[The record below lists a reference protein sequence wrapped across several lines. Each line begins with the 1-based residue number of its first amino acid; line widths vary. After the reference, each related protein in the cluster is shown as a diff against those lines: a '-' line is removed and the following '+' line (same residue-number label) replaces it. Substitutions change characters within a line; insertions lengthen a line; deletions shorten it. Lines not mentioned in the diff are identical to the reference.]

1 MTTKALCRRIVLA
14 TRPKGEPCP
23 ADFRLEEGPV
33 PEPGDGELLLETQ
46 WLSLDP
52 YMRVRMDDQKS
63 YAEPVPVGGVMVGDV
78 IGEVIKSRNAA
89 YAVGDLVQGRTGWQ
103 THAVSNGAGLTRLDE
118 RIRPVTAALGVLGM
132 PGLTAYAGL
141 LKIGKPAKGETVVV
155 AAASGP
161 VGSVVGQIARIKGAR
176 AVGIAGGAEKCAF
189 VKQELGFDA
198 AVDHRASDFA
208 GQLAAACPQGID
220 VYFENVGGKVW
231 QAVLPLLNDHARVPV
246 CGLVSQYNGAD
257 QTGPGPLAATM
268 REILMRS
275 LTVRG
280 YLSREFAEEREVFL
294 DDVSTWI
301 AEGRVRY
308 REDVVEGIEQA
319 PEALIGLLQGRNFGK
334 LLVRVAPAR

>member
-1 MTTKALCRRIVLA
+1 
-14 TRPKGEPCP
+14 
-23 ADFRLEEGPV
+23 
-33 PEPGDGELLLETQ
+33 
-46 WLSLDP
+46 
-52 YMRVRMDDQKS
+52 
-63 YAEPVPVGGVMVGDV
+63 
-78 IGEVIKSRNAA
+78 
-89 YAVGDLVQGRTGWQ
+89 
-103 THAVSNGAGLTRLDE
+103 
-118 RIRPVTAALGVLGM
+118 
-132 PGLTAYAGL
+132 
-141 LKIGKPAKGETVVV
+141 
-155 AAASGP
+155 
-161 VGSVVGQIARIKGAR
+161 
-176 AVGIAGGAEKCAF
+176 
-189 VKQELGFDA
+189 
-198 AVDHRASDFA
+198 
-208 GQLAAACPQGID
+208 